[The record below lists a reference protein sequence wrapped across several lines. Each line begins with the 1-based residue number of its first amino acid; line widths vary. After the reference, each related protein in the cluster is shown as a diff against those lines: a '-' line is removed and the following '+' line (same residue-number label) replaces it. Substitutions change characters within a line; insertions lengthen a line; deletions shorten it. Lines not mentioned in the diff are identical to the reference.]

1 MSEQHNN
8 DGQHPPRRPAAKGT
22 ARGGRFDGRT
32 SEQRR
37 TSRTK
42 PTGGGQKRGGGG
54 ATERNRKGHER
65 NRRSLSQRSFSASAP
80 SQRSR
85 TADPAR
91 LVAFEVLRAVAE
103 SDAYANLVL
112 PKTIRAHRLDH
123 RDAGLAT
130 ELTYGT
136 LRNQGTYDAVLARC
150 ADRPLHKIGTTTL
163 IILRMGAHQLLKMRV
178 PAHAALNQSVS
189 LARERIGSGP
199 SGFINAVLRR
209 VSERTADEW
218 FELIEAE
225 SKDETERMG
234 FTTSHPAW
242 IVRAMRQALAAH
254 GRDPQE
260 IRALLEANNVSPVV
274 NLVAL
279 PGVGDLREAEENGAV
294 PGELV
299 EGSALYSAGDLA
311 RLESVR
317 EGTVRAQDVGSQLV
331 ARALAAVP
339 IEGSDR
345 AWLDMCAG
353 PGGKAA
359 LLGALGAQRGAHLVA
374 NESAPHRAKL
384 VEQSMR
390 PLPEETY
397 TVLTGDGRSITA
409 TLAREAAKLPGS
421 MGPDTLFDRV
431 MVDAPCSGL
440 GALRRRPE
448 ARWRKTPR
456 DIADLLP
463 LQGQLLDA
471 AIEVTR
477 PGGVIAYVTCSPH
490 AAETQNIVAEALESG
505 KVHLLD
511 ARTALQAVAL
521 QESDSGESG
530 NDGSPRSVLAG
541 EKDPGTQPEVHMK
554 RGAPAV
560 TDAASSTAQL
570 WPHVHG
576 TDAMFLALF
585 RKK

>member
-1 MSEQHNN
+1 MKNLLLKEL
-8 DGQHPPRRPAAKGT
+8 K
-22 ARGGRFDGRT
+22 
-32 SEQRR
+32 
-37 TSRTK
+37 
-42 PTGGGQKRGGGG
+42 
-54 ATERNRKGHER
+54 
-65 NRRSLSQRSFSASAP
+65 L
-80 SQRSR
+80 
-85 TADPAR
+85 
-91 LVAFEVLRAVAE
+91 
-103 SDAYANLVL
+103 ANLVL

-218 FELIEAE
+218 FELIESE
-225 SKDETERMG
+225 LKDETERMG
-234 FTTSHPAW
+234 FATSHPAW

-353 PGGKAA
+353 PGGTA
-359 LLGALGAQRGAHLVA
+359 
-374 NESAPHRAKL
+374 SPPPRA
-384 VEQSMR
+384 SSPR
-390 PLPEETY
+390 P
-397 TVLTGDGRSITA
+397 RS
-409 TLAREAAKLPGS
+409 S
-421 MGPDTLFDRV
+421 
-431 MVDAPCSGL
+431 
-440 GALRRRPE
+440 RP
-448 ARWRKTPR
+448 
-456 DIADLLP
+456 
-463 LQGQLLDA
+463 
-471 AIEVTR
+471 
-477 PGGVIAYVTCSPH
+477 TCS
-490 AAETQNIVAEALESG
+490 
-505 KVHLLD
+505 
-511 ARTALQAVAL
+511 
-521 QESDSGESG
+521 
-530 NDGSPRSVLAG
+530 
-541 EKDPGTQPEVHMK
+541 
-554 RGAPAV
+554 
-560 TDAASSTAQL
+560 
-570 WPHVHG
+570 
-576 TDAMFLALF
+576 
-585 RKK
+585 